1 MLPPLSLPPLS
12 PLQLSRWS
20 PCLLLQPPS
29 VLSPQPPTWPQS
41 SLRRQPMLLPVL
53 ADITAT
59 GFGRN
64 WHTSPA
70 SELLCA
76 PLLVPIFLSR
86 HSRLPCPLPSCL
98 CSSML
103 PFSWGGFHGNMPKWH
118 LGMARSHSRCPGGS
132 RSWAWLA
139 AIRGARGCG
148 GWTVLPPQG
157 RHTRLGPRK
166 AGELLW
172 GNPARSPLTGAPPA
186 LFPEICLFPVG
197 PGCVGQRRVPG
208 GAGGS
213 SVWGWW
219 GDSTVGWAGQ
229 VASQAAM
236 TRVSVRPAMLPIG
249 RP

>member
-1 MLPPLSLPPLS
+1 
-12 PLQLSRWS
+12 
-20 PCLLLQPPS
+20 
-29 VLSPQPPTWPQS
+29 
-41 SLRRQPMLLPVL
+41 MLLPAL
-53 ADITAT
+53 ADIAAT

-64 WHTSPA
+64 WTPSPA
-70 SELLCA
+70 SGSLCCSPPCPHLLQP
-76 PLLVPIFLSR
+76 PLLPPLS
-86 HSRLPCPLPSCL
+86 SPLLPSL
-98 CSSML
+98 L
-103 PFSWGGFHGNMPKWH
+103 HAPFFLGGFHGNMPKWH
-118 LGMARSHSRCPGGS
+118 LGMARSHSRCPGGV

-157 RHTRLGPRK
+157 RHDRLGPRK
-166 AGELLW
+166 AGDLLW